1 MNMEQARFSYTFA
14 ESINESTKHVAHNV
28 ERVTQFTIILNNRLA
43 VYAKAENVDGSK
55 MQQPFGLFYIIRFF
69 MTFQDLG
76 LIPWFSRRGKFEFL
90 IPSLSGICV
99 HHGYV
104 DV

>member
-1 MNMEQARFSYTFA
+1 MCVFQDLPGPFLSIFLVFPGLFNQMNMEQARFSYTFA

-76 LIPWFSRRGKFEFL
+76 LIP
-90 IPSLSGICV
+90 
-99 HHGYV
+99 
-104 DV
+104 